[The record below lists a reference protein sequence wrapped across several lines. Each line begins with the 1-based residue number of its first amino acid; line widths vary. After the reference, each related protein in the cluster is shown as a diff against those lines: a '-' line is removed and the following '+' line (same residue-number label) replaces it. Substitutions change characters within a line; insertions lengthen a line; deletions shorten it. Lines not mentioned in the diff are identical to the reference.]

1 MLKTRMDPA
10 AWAKGR
16 CDALGDVV
24 ITSDYEHHVNYYGL
38 DLVRWEVTKPKDPQS
53 V

>member
-1 MLKTRMDPA
+1 MLKTCNPA
-10 AWAKGR
+10 TWLAKGR

-38 DLVRWEVTKPKDPQS
+38 DWYVGR
-53 V
+53 